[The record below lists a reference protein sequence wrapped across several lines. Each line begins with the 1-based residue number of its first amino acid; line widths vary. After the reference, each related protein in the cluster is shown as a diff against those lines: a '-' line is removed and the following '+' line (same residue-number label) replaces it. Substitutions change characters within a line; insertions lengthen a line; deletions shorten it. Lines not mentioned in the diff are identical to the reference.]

1 MNQLAFISSASVE
14 ALSMTSR
21 EIADLVGSRHDS
33 VKRTIERLS
42 ESGVIQLPPT
52 VEVKNHQKEMIE
64 PYELL
69 AALNLIEVDKDGDGF
84 VCRDAMVQVRA
95 AVAAT
100 EQP

>member
-1 MNQLAFISSASVE
+1 
-14 ALSMTSR
+14 
-21 EIADLVGSRHDS
+21 
-33 VKRTIERLS
+33 
-42 ESGVIQLPPT
+42 
-52 VEVKNHQKEMIE
+52 MIE